1 MNKELIIELK
11 NAVIKQLN
19 CSQKEFLEIAKDV
32 CNYGAGGGFNGF
44 IYTED
49 TVAFF
54 KKNKELII
62 DLLKDFA
69 DRIGEDLI
77 IVIKN
82 FRCLKDLEVSSF
94 EIAKSLLGSGKY
106 KETFDSVIP
115 DIQNALAWFTLE
127 EVSRRFI
134 IEKNF
139 IHN

>member
-1 MNKELIIELK
+1 MNKELI
-11 NAVIKQLN
+11 NAVIKQLK
-19 CSQKEFLEIAKDV
+19 CKKKEFPKIAEDV
-32 CNYGAGGGFNGF
+32 CNYGADGGFNGF
-44 IYTED
+44 IYTKD
-49 TVAFF
+49 TISFF
-54 KKNKELII
+54 KKNRELII

-82 FRCLKDLEVSSF
+82 FRCLKDLEVTSL
-94 EIAKSLLGSGKY
+94 EIERGLLGNGEY
-106 KETFDSVIP
+106 KENFDSVVP

-139 IHN
+139 KYN